1 VKKENLV
8 KLLWGILVI
17 IGICLILMSS
27 FDWESYLVLL
37 LDKLDKNTR
46 SGVEMA
52 FYKDM
57 SWMDWII
64 GRGMTGTYY
73 CWEVSDIDR
82 LNRLVIETGYLNI
95 ILKGGIFL
103 LLPYV
108 FFCIKS
114 FFLGYFKSK
123 NMLTKGM
130 GVYCLAYVFFLYPS
144 GTPEFNLSWVILWIS
159 ILYCNT
165 SSIRYMSDEQIRN
178 KYF

>member
-1 VKKENLV
+1 
-8 KLLWGILVI
+8 
-17 IGICLILMSS
+17 
-27 FDWESYLVLL
+27 
-37 LDKLDKNTR
+37 
-46 SGVEMA
+46 
-52 FYKDM
+52 
-57 SWMDWII
+57 
-64 GRGMTGTYY
+64 MTGTYY

-130 GVYCLAYVFFLYPS
+130 GV
-144 GTPEFNLSWVILWIS
+144 
-159 ILYCNT
+159 
-165 SSIRYMSDEQIRN
+165 
-178 KYF
+178 

>member
-1 VKKENLV
+1 MVFTILLFLLGSVNAALYARRSTLFFIFLFIIWSVDLCEKENLV

-95 ILKGGIFL
+95 ILKGGIFCCYL
-103 LLPYV
+103 MFSFVLNPFFRV
-108 FFCIKS
+108 F
-114 FFLGYFKSK
+114 
-123 NMLTKGM
+123 
-130 GVYCLAYVFFLYPS
+130 
-144 GTPEFNLSWVILWIS
+144 
-159 ILYCNT
+159 
-165 SSIRYMSDEQIRN
+165 
-178 KYF
+178 